1 MPLTAAAIIPAAGSG
16 TRMGCDCP
24 KQFLELAGTPILL
37 RTIGAFLENPE
48 IGRCIVAVPADWL
61 DRTQA
66 LLDAHDLP
74 ADRIALC
81 AGGRRRQDSVQAG
94 LALLDD
100 STDVVLVHDAARP
113 LVDQDTIT
121 RCCKAARIH
130 GAAIAAIPAKDTLKK
145 ASETGAVLS
154 TIDRQDVWQA
164 QTPQAVRPNLLQKA
178 YDEAGDIDATDEAFL
193 LEQAGI
199 PVFIVE
205 GSGKNLKITRPED
218 LRLAEMILCSTQP
231 SPRLRIGHGFD
242 AHRFTAGRP
251 LVLGGITIP
260 HSMGLAGHSDA
271 DVVTHA
277 LCDALLGAI
286 SARDIGY
293 HFPDSDSSYSGICSI
308 NLLKKVVELVHG
320 KNFCLANA
328 DITIICQAPRLAAH
342 IPAMQEKLAQSCMTE
357 VDCLNVK
364 ATTTEKMGYTG
375 REEGISCHAVVLLQD
390 LQKEQGL
397 CNVPKN

>member
-1 MPLTAAAIIPAAGSG
+1 
-16 TRMGCDCP
+16 MGFDCP
-24 KQFLELAGTPILL
+24 KQFLELAGVPIIL
-37 RTIGAFLENPE
+37 RTIAAFLENPE
-48 IGRCIVAVPADWL
+48 ISRCIVAVPADWL
-61 DRTQA
+61 DRTRS
-66 LLDAHDLP
+66 LLDAHGLP
-74 ADRIALC
+74 AERIALC
-81 AGGRRRQDSVQAG
+81 AGGRRRQDSVRAG

-100 STDVVLVHDAARP
+100 GTDVVLVHDAARP
-113 LVDQDTIT
+113 LVDQDTIN
-121 RCCKAARIH
+121 RCCQAARAH

-145 ASETGAVLS
+145 AAENGAVLS
-154 TIDRQDVWQA
+154 TIDRQNVWQA
-164 QTPQAVRPNLLQKA
+164 QTPQAVRLTLLQKA
-178 YDEAGDIDATDEAFL
+178 YDEAGDSDATDEAFL

-205 GSGKNLKITRPED
+205 GSEKNLKITRPED
-218 LRLAEMILCSTQP
+218 LRLAEMILRPTQT

-242 AHRFTAGRP
+242 AHRFAAGRP

-260 HSMGLAGHSDA
+260 HSLGLAGHSDA

-286 SARDIGY
+286 SERDIGH
-293 HFPDSDSSYSGICSI
+293 HFPDSDARYSGICSI
-308 NLLKKVVELVHG
+308 NLLRKVVELVHD

-342 IPAMQEKLAQSCMTE
+342 IPAMQEKLAQSCKADME
-357 VDCLNVK
+357 SLNVK

-390 LQKEQGL
+390 LPKEQGL